1 MQGKMYIDI
10 KCDHMSLSI
19 DKVTVVVLK
28 SFSDSHVLKL
38 FGNLFHK
45 LPAWYANDLRPKFMV

>member
-1 MQGKMYIDI
+1 ML
-10 KCDHMSLSI
+10 KCKVKCLYHMSLSI
-19 DKVTVVVLK
+19 DQVTIFVLK

-45 LPAWYANDLRPKFMV
+45 LPAWYANDLRPKFVV